1 MSPGSL
7 PRKKG
12 MRKRSLLD
20 LEASAFEM
28 SSAPG
33 REGLVAEQPALPSAH
48 GQSWGHH
55 GAGSRGQLTWDP
67 GSGWGLMPVTVH

>member
-12 MRKRSLLD
+12 MGKRSLLD
-20 LEASAFEM
+20 SEASAFEM
-28 SSAPG
+28 SSAPE
-33 REGLVAEQPALPSAH
+33 REQPALPSAR
-48 GQSWGHH
+48 GQSRGHR

-67 GSGWGLMPVTVH
+67 GSGWGLMPVCALIELV